1 MNQTAFSENASEAFS
16 LDCAYSLSRHL
27 LSVTQKQV
35 SAHLTDIL
43 RITMNIFSSY

>member
-1 MNQTAFSENASEAFS
+1 MNQTAFSANASEASS
-16 LDCAYSLSRHL
+16 LDHAHSLSCHL

-43 RITMNIFSSY
+43 RITINIFSSY